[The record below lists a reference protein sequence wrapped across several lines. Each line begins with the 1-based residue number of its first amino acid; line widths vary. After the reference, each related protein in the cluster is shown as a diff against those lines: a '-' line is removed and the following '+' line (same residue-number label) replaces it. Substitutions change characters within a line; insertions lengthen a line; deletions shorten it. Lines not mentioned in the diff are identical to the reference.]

1 MWSHEKFSSLYYIL
15 SCPRPNSRWH
25 LKLWRAVRALCWARK
40 VKLINCLSNNKSTTL
55 TNNLFLTLHLISC
68 MDFARCPLCPA
79 RSTYWVTWCFC
90 VMSLKMSLAMSSK
103 TQRGVNGTYPNLH
116 GSWGRMSNPQVHFC
130 YKDKMLP
137 SGHQFSLL
145 DLNGLG
151 EQLIQQF
158 QLTEH
163 RAPQRRAD

>member
-1 MWSHEKFSSLYYIL
+1 MRNSQVFTISSAAPVVTHAGIL
-15 SCPRPNSRWH
+15 NYDEP
-25 LKLWRAVRALCWARK
+25 LRALCWARK

-116 GSWGRMSNPQVHFC
+116 GSWGRMSNLQVHFC

-137 SGHQFSLL
+137 RWPLV
-145 DLNGLG
+145 
-151 EQLIQQF
+151 
-158 QLTEH
+158 
-163 RAPQRRAD
+163 